1 MFSAEFYPLKK
12 YTMGCWY
19 DVSSNLVQTAFFFII
34 PILLFL
40 ILFLMYQNFYT
51 KDQKKPKFVILY
63 SKTMIWALSF
73 LIIIMWAKIGDDM
86 IDKNYMLKYD
96 ELNQEQNYYVDM
108 YWCNQ
113 KFGNYDYQWWDSN
126 LKKEQIE
133 ECRVEQR
140 ERQQKYTEIN
150 QKGIMCKSIYRVW
163 IIVILLI
170 IHIILYYSVR
180 NRKEQ

>member
-163 IIVILLI
+163 IVAILLI

>member
-133 ECRVEQR
+133 ECRVEQI
-140 ERQQKYTEIN
+140 ERQKQYSKLDQNSRLY
-150 QKGIMCKSIYRVW
+150 KSLYRVGFF
-163 IIVILLI
+163 VLLLLI
-170 IHIILYYSVR
+170 HVGIYYSFR
-180 NRKEQ
+180 NKKD